1 MLVWQVALVW
11 MAGCEGDKAAAPLP
25 EGPPGLST
33 SVESLSAPSA
43 TVELATQAIRL
54 HGVGI
59 GMLVAG
65 ADLDGDGLQDLV
77 TASFEAVWSVTSPLT
92 SGSINAV
99 GLPLPDPP
107 LLTDVLG
114 LGDTDGD
121 GTSEVVLAI
130 EYMGPVSRAMD
141 PWAAVVLSGSDPS
154 QVASWVYDPRLE
166 GMLGS
171 HSYHVAA
178 PGDVDGDGLADLAIS
193 DAYGLSLFRGP
204 LAEVVEV
211 GSDEDGRLLSEQ
223 GRLGESLV
231 AGDFDLDGIADLA
244 VHGGWGWD
252 VLVVDGN
259 LQGSVVAE
267 TAAFASFSGAEEE
280 LMHAVSSGDL
290 DGDGAADLLLD
301 LMNEARAPVAWGPLQ
316 GAQPVA
322 ALTDG
327 LSERGMLPVG
337 DLDGDGTDDLAKIVS
352 PDERS
357 RVVHLWYGPLAGL
370 SQGEADAFL
379 VLEDVADERFPEFED
394 LAGLGDVNGDGFDD
408 LAVGNPFGAG
418 GTTYVL
424 LGGER

>member
-1 MLVWQVALVW
+1 
-11 MAGCEGDKAAAPLP
+11 
-25 EGPPGLST
+25 
-33 SVESLSAPSA
+33 
-43 TVELATQAIRL
+43 
-54 HGVGI
+54 
-59 GMLVAG
+59 
-65 ADLDGDGLQDLV
+65 
-77 TASFEAVWSVTSPLT
+77 
-92 SGSINAV
+92 
-99 GLPLPDPP
+99 
-107 LLTDVLG
+107 
-114 LGDTDGD
+114 
-121 GTSEVVLAI
+121 
-130 EYMGPVSRAMD
+130 
-141 PWAAVVLSGSDPS
+141 
-154 QVASWVYDPRLE
+154 
-166 GMLGS
+166 
-171 HSYHVAA
+171 
-178 PGDVDGDGLADLAIS
+178 
-193 DAYGLSLFRGP
+193 
-204 LAEVVEV
+204 
-211 GSDEDGRLLSEQ
+211 
-223 GRLGESLV
+223 
-231 AGDFDLDGIADLA
+231 
-244 VHGGWGWD
+244 
-252 VLVVDGN
+252 
-259 LQGSVVAE
+259 
-267 TAAFASFSGAEEE
+267 
-280 LMHAVSSGDL
+280 MHAVSSGDL